1 MSATTTQ
8 FNHVSYLWDEA
19 KAAELAGD
27 EVALFIYRSNLL
39 GADLRLTN
47 YGGGN
52 TSVKITDKD
61 PLTGKKVEVMWIKG
75 SGGDIGTLK
84 KSGCAAL
91 YVERLRNLE
100 NVYRGVEFEDEMV
113 ELFNHCIFDLASK
126 APSIDTP
133 LHGFLPFAHIDH
145 LHPDAAIAIAAAKN
159 YGARAVGIEYN
170 KDMAALASR
179 NAQRA
184 GVSDKVKI
192 IHGDI
197 FVEDFSKA
205 TVLTMYLLPDLNLKL
220 RPTILKMAP
229 GTRVATNSFNMG
241 DWEPDQVIGN
251 GYAQGYFWV
260 VPGNAAGKWTI
271 KGINGGQ
278 GDVLELTQQYQKVG
292 GTLTIKGKAQPILGG
307 KLTGNR
313 LKFSFVDEGGQ
324 SRHFDVELKGNT
336 MQGNVLEMSPLY
348 EVSGTRS

>member
-1 MSATTTQ
+1 MKIRLVLSTTALLLGLAAAQ
-8 FNHVSYLWDEA
+8 SYAQVAYGTTLGDDKYQPSVGQSGKDVIWVPTNDA
-19 KAAELAGD
+19 VADAMLKAANVGPNDLVFDLGAGD
-27 EVALFIYRSNLL
+27 
-39 GADLRLTN
+39 
-47 YGGGN
+47 
-52 TSVKITDKD
+52 
-61 PLTGKKVEVMWIKG
+61 GK
-75 SGGDIGTLK
+75 
-84 KSGCAAL
+84 
-91 YVERLRNLE
+91 
-100 NVYRGVEFEDEMV
+100 
-113 ELFNHCIFDLASK
+113 
-126 APSIDTP
+126 
-133 LHGFLPFAHIDH
+133 
-145 LHPDAAIAIAAAKN
+145 IAIAAAKN

-170 KDMAALASR
+170 KDMAALAAR

-278 GDVLELTQQYQKVG
+278 GDVLELRQQYQKVG

>member
-1 MSATTTQ
+1 MKIRLVLSTTALLLGLAAAQ
-8 FNHVSYLWDEA
+8 SYAQVAYGTTLGDDKYQPSVGQSGKDVIWVPTNDA
-19 KAAELAGD
+19 VADAMLKAANVGPNDLVFDLGAGD
-27 EVALFIYRSNLL
+27 
-39 GADLRLTN
+39 
-47 YGGGN
+47 
-52 TSVKITDKD
+52 
-61 PLTGKKVEVMWIKG
+61 GK
-75 SGGDIGTLK
+75 
-84 KSGCAAL
+84 
-91 YVERLRNLE
+91 
-100 NVYRGVEFEDEMV
+100 
-113 ELFNHCIFDLASK
+113 
-126 APSIDTP
+126 
-133 LHGFLPFAHIDH
+133 
-145 LHPDAAIAIAAAKN
+145 IAIAAAKN